1 MGDVD
6 GRHKPGHDD
15 FALSDSVVTPLRES
29 RLLPLALVAPA
40 LLTVLALF
48 VYPLGYSLVTAFVD
62 KDGAV
67 TLGNFA
73 KAFEFYAS
81 DILFTVVIVSLST
94 GLVGLFA
101 VGIGGYLTL
110 GENPRA
116 VAVLRF
122 LYRWPLF
129 IPFVVAAQC
138 MRTFLAKNG
147 LMNNSFVS
155 LGLVDPQSTVSL
167 LDWRGIVITFVWKQL
182 PFVTLLVAGAMAS
195 LDRTTIEAAR
205 NLGAG
210 RLRILGE
217 IVVPQVRQTL
227 LVGLI
232 LSFVT
237 MMSVLSVPIM
247 ISGES
252 PTMITV
258 DMAFRINNYGDYG
271 TANALG
277 FISYALTGVA
287 AWFYL
292 KRGVA
297 QGGKP

>member
-1 MGDVD
+1 
-6 GRHKPGHDD
+6 
-15 FALSDSVVTPLRES
+15 LRES
-29 RLLPLALVAPA
+29 RLLPLLLVAPA

-73 KAFEFYAS
+73 KAFEFYTS
-81 DILFTVVIVSLST
+81 DILFTVVIVCLST
-94 GLVGLFA
+94 ALVGLLA
-101 VGIGGYLTL
+101 IAIGGYLTL

-116 VAVLRF
+116 VAILRF

-147 LMNNSFVS
+147 LMNNSLVS
-155 LGLVDPQSTVSL
+155 LGLVDPMHTVSL

-182 PFVTLLVAGAMAS
+182 PFVALLVAGAMAA

-210 RLRILGE
+210 RLRILCE

-277 FISYALTGVA
+277 FVSYALTGVA

-292 KRGVA
+292 KRGVN
-297 QGGKP
+297 QGGRP